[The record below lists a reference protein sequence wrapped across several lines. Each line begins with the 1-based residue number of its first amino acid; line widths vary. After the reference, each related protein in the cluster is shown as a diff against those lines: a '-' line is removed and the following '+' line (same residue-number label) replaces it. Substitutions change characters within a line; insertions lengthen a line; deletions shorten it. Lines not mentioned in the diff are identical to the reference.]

1 MYVNGDLYSQGS
13 YTQNSDTRVNDN
25 DGTHRIGART
35 TLGSQDGLFLNSQL
49 SQMYFIDGVAL
60 GPEEF
65 GFTDLLT
72 NTWKPK
78 KYTGTF
84 QVAEGIPTVSN
95 GGLVIKADGAS
106 INGTFGVSGGVKT
119 WTSPDGVTWT
129 RNGDGRSSAA
139 AKYLAVGGA
148 GTALRT
154 FYPDAGSGGF
164 TFYMYNGGGE
174 FDGSSSPFTLDLS
187 SQTYLSSQTTSVGKN
202 GFYLPMDGSSPIG
215 HDKSK
220 SKPINDGTVWSS
232 LTSGGAVNSSYPM
245 KQAFDGSTSTTAVRA
260 VSGGGFVF
268 GGSLGITYKS
278 SVRIHSGTGSIGT
291 QQFKLNDGT
300 ATDMAE
306 NTFVTVATGSGTLNK
321 LEITAGS
328 TGNANIYLGAVEI
341 DGVILVDNAYGNS
354 FTPINFGGS
363 VSPDNPIASG
373 GKPFL
378 NITQGGTQAG
388 VGVFGS
394 KENRVYTVTYADDG
408 GGNKYYIDG
417 VKQPTLNGLIRGST
431 YTFDTVALGSTH
443 PFRLSATS
451 AHGTEYTDG
460 VDATTG
466 TATTITIPHNA
477 PDSLYYYCT
486 AHSGMG
492 SSITNITTDETKA
505 DPYASNCFGAFSMS
519 GGRYQEDSSLLN
531 CTSTYKAC
539 FWWW

>member
-1 MYVNGDLYSQGS
+1 MEQ
-13 YTQNSDTRVNDN
+13 
-25 DGTHRIGART
+25 
-35 TLGSQDGLFLNSQL
+35 
-49 SQMYFIDGVAL
+49 
-60 GPEEF
+60 
-65 GFTDLLT
+65 
-72 NTWKPK
+72 
-78 KYTGTF
+78 
-84 QVAEGIPTVSN
+84 
-95 GGLVIKADGAS
+95 
-106 INGTFGVSGGVKT
+106 
-119 WTSPDGVTWT
+119 
-129 RNGDGRSSAA
+129 
-139 AKYLAVGGA
+139 
-148 GTALRT
+148 
-154 FYPDAGSGGF
+154 
-164 TFYMYNGGGE
+164 
-174 FDGSSSPFTLDLS
+174 
-187 SQTYLSSQTTSVGKN
+187 
-202 GFYLPMDGSSPIG
+202 
-215 HDKSK
+215 
-220 SKPINDGTVWSS
+220 
-232 LTSGGAVNSSYPM
+232 LTSGGAVNASYPM
-245 KQAFDGSTSTTAVRA
+245 TQAFDGSTSTTESVRA
-260 VSGGGFVF
+260 VSGGGFIF

-300 ATDMAE
+300 DTDMAE

-354 FTPINFGGS
+354 FTPVNFGGS

-505 DPYASNCFGAFSMS
+505 DQFASSCVLAVSFS
-519 GGRYQEDSSLLN
+519 GGRYQDDSSLLN
-531 CTSTYKAC
+531 CTTDYYAVSGSGNIATGLATVSNYYHTSLY
-539 FWWW
+539 FDGSMILPLQVLTPLIWEWELVILL